1 MKGCY
6 RCERDSWPLAA
17 HHSDYLKLAHGRR
30 GRGLSTHYQYFDQQR
45 DTHTHTLTRWD
56 VTISRHYM
64 PAQLFMGSIIY
75 RQQLVRLFL
84 LLQHIIIVPFLQTLT
99 KFLSDIFWYSSTIRH
114 VLNICICIR
123 IWQYFISTI
132 RQIAAVALLPEI
144 QTVFRFSISVAAVP
158 PHVQIDTIFS

>member
-1 MKGCY
+1 MLQVRTRQLAFG
-6 RCERDSWPLAA
+6 RPPLWLFKAGTWEEGEGA
-17 HHSDYLKLAHGRR
+17 FYS
-30 GRGLSTHYQYFDQQR
+30 LSIFRPATRH
-45 DTHTHTLTRWD
+45 THTHSLTRWD

-64 PAQLFMGSIIY
+64 PAQLFIGSIIY

-114 VLNICICIR
+114 VLSICICIR

-144 QTVFRFSISVAAVP
+144 QTVFRFSISAAAVP